1 MEELI
6 YIVLIVIWLLV
17 SFLKRKPRS
26 GKSADSQQPAQG
38 EAAPADDKEANVED
52 MLEEFFGTEAKKE
65 KPQKPEPVF
74 NASGR
79 DAQKDDGY
87 ERLEDVRE
95 KDLRDQRD
103 ETPMWGHEEKKKK
116 KDPRTKQYTGK
127 GGASESVESP
137 SGKKQQT
144 IEELIASHKQEEARR
159 AAREEG
165 YDKAGTG
172 LAGIP
177 DFDLRTAVIFSEI
190 LNRKY
195 D

>member
-38 EAAPADDKEANVED
+38 EAAPAGDKEANVED
-52 MLEEFFGTEAKKE
+52 MLEEFFGADTKKE
-65 KPQKPEPVF
+65 KPEPVF
-74 NASGR
+74 DASER
-79 DAQKDDGY
+79 DVKKDDGY
-87 ERLEDVRE
+87 ERLEDIRE

-103 ETPMWGHEEKKKK
+103 ETPMWGHEEKKIK
-116 KDPRTKQYTGK
+116 KDPRIKQHEGK
-127 GGASESVESP
+127 GGASESVELP
-137 SGKKQQT
+137 SGEKQQT

-159 AAREEG
+159 AAMEEG
-165 YDKAGTG
+165 SDTAGTG